1 MFNVFPLFPYLV
13 SLLCSFLQ
21 RVFNNGFNLLTSTNL
36 LERRVL
42 SFTVIAHFLERTGQ
56 NHATIRKMPI
66 IFVGPSQEEISLF
79 DSL

>member
-36 LERRVL
+36 LERWVL
-42 SFTVIAHFLERTGQ
+42 LFTVIAHLLERTGQ
-56 NHATIRKMPI
+56 NRAIITKMPI
-66 IFVGPSQEEISLF
+66 NIVGPSQEEISFF